1 MMVRGGPHAKLKLDH
16 LGKEVLESRLPGILE
31 LFPYLLTLTGKSRFR
46 LSQPV
51 TT

>member
-1 MMVRGGPHAKLKLDH
+1 MQTETRPP
-16 LGKEVLESRLPGILE
+16 GKEVLDPVCRVRELSRTFAHVDPV
-31 LFPYLLTLTGKSRFR
+31 KSRFR